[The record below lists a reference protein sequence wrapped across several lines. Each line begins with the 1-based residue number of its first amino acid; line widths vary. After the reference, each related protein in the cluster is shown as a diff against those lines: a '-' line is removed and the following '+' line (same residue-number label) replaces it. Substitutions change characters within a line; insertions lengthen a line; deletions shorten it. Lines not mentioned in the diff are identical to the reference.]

1 MQSRS
6 EPAIKFTYNP
16 HSETW
21 QSHKCRVFVDPKPFA
36 EGGMRLCLK
45 LFELEDNGNFMPC
58 VAKVFKKEKDKKA
71 YFDEA
76 LTQMAAECFAQEFNR
91 IMQPTRYRVSFLPV
105 SVIMLSER
113 KAQLCNVEPQMQG
126 RYVKHNDNDGHVETS
141 EMLPQAFSHFSW
153 EASDHSLVV
162 CDIQGVSDCYTDP
175 QIHSLDEMSF
185 GAGNMGA
192 DGIVKFLASHR
203 CNQICRA
210 MKLPAM
216 SRPAGERQIAQKM
229 AQLRDRGLREVQ
241 QRQQQLLSM
250 ETEYGIRSPS
260 GSPLAAVGGRRGGGE
275 GDAGDQSRARRGSSG
290 MVEGALPMRCPG
302 TRSRLTFADP
312 NERSPRVATGAGMSP
327 DQADQIAAVKARLH
341 ELQLRAYMGAQ

>member
-1 MQSRS
+1 
-6 EPAIKFTYNP
+6 
-16 HSETW
+16 
-21 QSHKCRVFVDPKPFA
+21 
-36 EGGMRLCLK
+36 
-45 LFELEDNGNFMPC
+45 
-58 VAKVFKKEKDKKA
+58 
-71 YFDEA
+71 
-76 LTQMAAECFAQEFNR
+76 
-91 IMQPTRYRVSFLPV
+91 
-105 SVIMLSER
+105 
-113 KAQLCNVEPQMQG
+113 
-126 RYVKHNDNDGHVETS
+126 
-141 EMLPQAFSHFSW
+141 
-153 EASDHSLVV
+153 
-162 CDIQGVSDCYTDP
+162 
-175 QIHSLDEMSF
+175 
-185 GAGNMGA
+185 
-192 DGIVKFLASHR
+192 
-203 CNQICRA
+203 

-327 DQADQIAAVKARLH
+327 DQTRSRRSKRGSTSYSSARTWAPSDVPEQSRTIQNDPERSTWASPVTRELAKEECEVSRLRRSRPAVKSSACSHLDVHDHLCGFSSRPVRDPLPVRREHARVRLH
-341 ELQLRAYMGAQ
+341 APQSYHAHTKPPPPRTLQAYRGTSLIKNRPPLGPYSRTMPRVLGWS